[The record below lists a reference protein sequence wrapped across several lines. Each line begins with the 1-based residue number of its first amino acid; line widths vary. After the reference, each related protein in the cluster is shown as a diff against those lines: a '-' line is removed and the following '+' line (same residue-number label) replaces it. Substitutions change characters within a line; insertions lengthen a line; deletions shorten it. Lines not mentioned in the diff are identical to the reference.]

1 MNTIELKETLIKCKN
16 NDFQLDEFVNLTELT
31 TAMIREIG
39 NVDPVLRDNLIYSS
53 FCQMIVQGVYSHE
66 ELSTILK
73 TCMDTEH
80 LFFKIGEVET
90 DSVFTRSFSSLII
103 GVILHVN
110 LKKDFLTPDEIEN
123 IHTLLVKYLDQEQ
136 DIRGLVPEK
145 GWAHSIAHVADALD
159 ELVKQPSLSTESVEN
174 VFTAILNKMTYD
186 KSHFLYDEDERMVIP
201 VMAMLK
207 RGLDESVICERITEL
222 INDLKRN
229 FSDGDQAYFVYRANA
244 KQFLTSLFFHL
255 DMKKQN
261 SGIQNTI
268 KQGMIEINQ
277 PYYQM

>member
-1 MNTIELKETLIKCKN
+1 MNTIELKETLITCKN

-80 LFFKIGEVET
+80 LFFKIGEVEA

-103 GVILHVN
+103 GVFLHVN
-110 LKKDFLTPDEIEN
+110 LKNDFLTPDEIEN

-136 DIRGLVPEK
+136 DVRGLVPEK

-159 ELVKQPSLSTESVEN
+159 ELVKQPSLSMESVEK

-222 INDLKRN
+222 INDLKQK

-244 KQFLTSLFFHL
+244 KQFLTGLFFHL

-261 SGIQNTI
+261 LGIQNTI